1 MVRSCLTGYE
11 ARGDHTMR
19 HARHRSIAKVLGDA
33 LNRMQHNEPKHC
45 CVVTH

>member
-19 HARHRSIAKVLGDA
+19 ATEVLQKCWAK
-33 LNRMQHNEPKHC
+33 H
-45 CVVTH
+45 